1 MVQALGMSLTE
12 FIFYLVNFLILV
24 GVLGKFLYKP
34 FLNLMETR
42 KQSIVDALDNAEA
55 VNRRADEKMAN
66 YDRKIAK
73 LEAEGREIIK
83 DAKIKAEEQA
93 NEIIE
98 KANQRASQIMNRA
111 EKEIEREREKAVLE
125 MREQIAVL
133 SLMAAEK
140 IMERDVEVNG
150 QDQIIEQVLEEA
162 GASEWQN

>member
-73 LEAEGREIIK
+73 LEAEGREILK
-83 DAKIKAEEQA
+83 EAKIKAEEQA

-98 KANQRASQIMNRA
+98 QANQRASQIMNRA

>member
-55 VNRRADEKMAN
+55 VNRRADEK
-66 YDRKIAK
+66 
-73 LEAEGREIIK
+73 IIK
-83 DAKIKAEEQA
+83 EAKIKAEEQA

-98 KANQRASQIMNRA
+98 QANQRASQIMNRA

>member
-1 MVQALGMSLTE
+1 MAFIQAGHQIERHHRGVQRHRLTVE
-12 FIFYLVNFLILV
+12 Q
-24 GVLGKFLYKP
+24 
-34 FLNLMETR
+34 T
-42 KQSIVDALDNAEA
+42 
-55 VNRRADEKMAN
+55 
-66 YDRKIAK
+66 
-73 LEAEGREIIK
+73 
-83 DAKIKAEEQA
+83 QA

-98 KANQRASQIMNRA
+98 QANQRASQIMNRA

-125 MREQIAVL
+125 MRAQIAVL

>member
-24 GVLGKFLYKP
+24 GVLGRFLYKP

-83 DAKIKAEEQA
+83 EAKIKAEEQA

-98 KANQRASQIMNRA
+98 QANQRASQIMNRA

>member
-66 YDRKIAK
+66 YDRKIAR

-83 DAKIKAEEQA
+83 DAKLKAEEQA

-98 KANQRASQIMNRA
+98 QANQRASQIMNRA

>member
-1 MVQALGMSLTE
+1 MSLTE

-42 KQSIVDALDNAEA
+42 KQSIVDALDKAEA

-83 DAKIKAEEQA
+83 EAKIKAEEQA

-98 KANQRASQIMNRA
+98 QANQRASQIMNRA

>member
-1 MVQALGMSLTE
+1 MSLTE

-73 LEAEGREIIK
+73 LEAEGLEIIK
-83 DAKIKAEEQA
+83 EAKIKAEEQA

-98 KANQRASQIMNRA
+98 QANQRASQIMNRA

>member
-42 KQSIVDALDNAEA
+42 KQSIVYALDNAEA

-83 DAKIKAEEQA
+83 EAKIKAEEQA

-98 KANQRASQIMNRA
+98 QANQRASQIMNRA

>member
-83 DAKIKAEEQA
+83 EAKIKAEEQA
-93 NEIIE
+93 SEIIE
-98 KANQRASQIMNRA
+98 QANQRASQIMNRA

>member
-1 MVQALGMSLTE
+1 MVEALGMSLTE

-66 YDRKIAK
+66 YDKKIAK
-73 LEAEGREIIK
+73 LEAEGRDIIK
-83 DAKIKAEEQA
+83 DARIKAEEQA

-98 KANQRASQIMNRA
+98 KANQRASQIMSQA
-111 EKEIEREREKAVLE
+111 EKQIEREREKAVLE

-162 GASEWQN
+162 GASKWQN

>member
-1 MVQALGMSLTE
+1 MVEALGMSLKE

-83 DAKIKAEEQA
+83 EAKIRAEEQA

-98 KANQRASQIMNRA
+98 QANQRASQIMNRA

-125 MREQIAVL
+125 MKEQIAVL

-140 IMERDVEVNG
+140 IMEREVEVNG

>member
-42 KQSIVDALDNAEA
+42 KQSIVAALDNAEA

-83 DAKIKAEEQA
+83 EAKIKAEEQA

-98 KANQRASQIMNRA
+98 QANQRASQIMNRA

>member
-1 MVQALGMSLTE
+1 MVKALGMSLTE

-83 DAKIKAEEQA
+83 EAKIKAEEQA

-98 KANQRASQIMNRA
+98 QANQRASQIMNRA

>member
-73 LEAEGREIIK
+73 LEADGREIIK
-83 DAKIKAEEQA
+83 EAKIKAEEQA

-98 KANQRASQIMNRA
+98 QANQRASQIMNRA

>member
-1 MVQALGMSLTE
+1 MSLTE

-83 DAKIKAEEQA
+83 DAKLKAEEQA

-98 KANQRASQIMNRA
+98 QANQRASQIMNRA

>member
-12 FIFYLVNFLILV
+12 FIFYLVNLLILV

-83 DAKIKAEEQA
+83 EAKIKAEEQA

-98 KANQRASQIMNRA
+98 QANQRASQIMNRA

>member
-83 DAKIKAEEQA
+83 EPKIKAEEQA

-98 KANQRASQIMNRA
+98 QANQRASQIMNRA

>member
-1 MVQALGMSLTE
+1 MVEALGMSLKE

-83 DAKIKAEEQA
+83 EAKIRAEEQA

-98 KANQRASQIMNRA
+98 QANQRASQ
-111 EKEIEREREKAVLE
+111 
-125 MREQIAVL
+125 
-133 SLMAAEK
+133 

>member
-1 MVQALGMSLTE
+1 MVEALGMSLKE

-42 KQSIVDALDNAEA
+42 KQSIIDALDNAEA

-83 DAKIKAEEQA
+83 EAKIRAEEQA

-98 KANQRASQIMNRA
+98 QANQRASQIMNRA

-125 MREQIAVL
+125 MKEQIAVL

>member
-1 MVQALGMSLTE
+1 MVQALGLSVTE

-66 YDRKIAK
+66 YDRKIAR

-83 DAKIKAEEQA
+83 EAKIKAEEQA

-98 KANQRASQIMNRA
+98 EANQRASRIMSRA

-125 MREQIAVL
+125 MREQIATL
-133 SLMAAEK
+133 SLMAAGK
-140 IMERDVEVNG
+140 IMERDIEVNG

-162 GASEWQN
+162 GASGWQN

>member
-83 DAKIKAEEQA
+83 EAKLKAEEQA

-98 KANQRASQIMNRA
+98 QANQRASQIMNRA

>member
-83 DAKIKAEEQA
+83 EAKIKAEEQA

-98 KANQRASQIMNRA
+98 QANQRASQIMNRA

>member
-1 MVQALGMSLTE
+1 MVEALGMSLKE

-83 DAKIKAEEQA
+83 EAKIKAEEQA

-98 KANQRASQIMNRA
+98 QANQRASQIMNRA

>member
-1 MVQALGMSLTE
+1 MVQALAMSLTE

-83 DAKIKAEEQA
+83 EAKIKAEEQA

-98 KANQRASQIMNRA
+98 QANQRASQIMNRA

>member
-55 VNRRADEKMAN
+55 VNRRADEKMAS

-73 LEAEGREIIK
+73 LETEGREIIRE
-83 DAKIKAEEQA
+83 AKLKAEEQA
-93 NEIIE
+93 EDIIE
-98 KANQRASQIMNRA
+98 QANRRAGQIMDRA

-125 MREQIAVL
+125 MREQIAAL
-133 SLMAAEK
+133 SLMAAAK

>member
-1 MVQALGMSLTE
+1 MVEALGMSLKE

-42 KQSIVDALDNAEA
+42 RQSIVDALDNAEA

-83 DAKIKAEEQA
+83 EAKIRAEEQA

-98 KANQRASQIMNRA
+98 QANQRASQIMNRA

-125 MREQIAVL
+125 MKEQIAVL

>member
-34 FLNLMETR
+34 FRNLMETR

-83 DAKIKAEEQA
+83 EAKIKAEEQA

-98 KANQRASQIMNRA
+98 QANQRASQIMNRA

-140 IMERDVEVNG
+140 IRERDVEVNG

>member
-83 DAKIKAEEQA
+83 DAKLKAEEQA

-98 KANQRASQIMNRA
+98 QANQRASQIMNRA

>member
-83 DAKIKAEEQA
+83 EAKIKAEEQA

-98 KANQRASQIMNRA
+98 QANQRASQIMNRA

-125 MREQIAVL
+125 IREQIAVL

>member
-83 DAKIKAEEQA
+83 EAKIKAEEQA

-98 KANQRASQIMNRA
+98 QANQRVSQIMNRA
-111 EKEIEREREKAVLE
+111 EMEIEREREKAVLE

-140 IMERDVEVNG
+140 IMERDVEANG

>member
-83 DAKIKAEEQA
+83 EAKIKAEEQA

-98 KANQRASQIMNRA
+98 QANEDASQIMNRA

>member
-83 DAKIKAEEQA
+83 EAKIKAEEQA

-98 KANQRASQIMNRA
+98 QANQRASQIMNRA

-150 QDQIIEQVLEEA
+150 QDQIIEQVFEEA

>member
-1 MVQALGMSLTE
+1 MVEALGMSLKE

-83 DAKIKAEEQA
+83 EAKIRAEEQA

-98 KANQRASQIMNRA
+98 QANQRASQIMNRA

-125 MREQIAVL
+125 MKEQIAVL

>member
-83 DAKIKAEEQA
+83 EAKIKAEEQA

-98 KANQRASQIMNRA
+98 QANQRASQIMNRA

-125 MREQIAVL
+125 LREQIAVL

>member
-1 MVQALGMSLTE
+1 MVEALGMSLTE

-66 YDRKIAK
+66 YDKKIAK
-73 LEAEGREIIK
+73 LEAEGRDIIK
-83 DAKIKAEEQA
+83 DARIKAEEQA

-98 KANQRASQIMNRA
+98 KANQRASQIMSQA
-111 EKEIEREREKAVLE
+111 EKQIEREREKAVLE

-133 SLMAAEK
+133 SLMAAER

-162 GASEWQN
+162 GASKWQN

>member
-73 LEAEGREIIK
+73 LEAE
-83 DAKIKAEEQA
+83 QA

-98 KANQRASQIMNRA
+98 QANQRASQIMNRA

>member
-83 DAKIKAEEQA
+83 EAKIKAEEQA

-98 KANQRASQIMNRA
+98 PANQRASQIMNRA